1 MLLWIPVGRTALSRS
16 GEFMFSLHWATQ
28 SDFEPSVNS
37 GWSRW
42 YYLLSCF
49 GSPLHNLRGRAFCR
63 ECARTWEQ
71 IKWKEML
78 IILIRKMPRRK
89 GLGINRKKGGGED
102 KKGWGWPRKGEEVH
116 SVSWKNEVLF
126 AVLLSA
132 SVIKLSSS
140 FTQSDQLIKEAES
153 SLQSKFCVVK

>member
-1 MLLWIPVGRTALSRS
+1 MEGDAHYPNKENAQ
-16 GEFMFSLHWATQ
+16 EK
-28 SDFEPSVNS
+28 
-37 GWSRW
+37 
-42 YYLLSCF
+42 
-49 GSPLHNLRGRAFCR
+49 RA
-63 ECARTWEQ
+63 
-71 IKWKEML
+71 
-78 IILIRKMPRRK
+78 RRK
-89 GLGINRKKGGGED
+89 QEEGGED